1 MNATDI
7 LKRKG
12 LKKSAQR
19 IRVINILKDK
29 GMPMAEDEIKVA
41 MGEIY
46 DRVTFY
52 RTMQALEK
60 AGVVHRIL
68 IDNNKSEYA
77 FNVEDGHH
85 SHVHF
90 LCTKCGAVSCLKDV
104 MVADYRDKGGV
115 SVVQRGEEVVKVA
128 FCAYFEMN
136 LIKMLVSQINQRK
149 IPNFET
155 QNKTR

>member
-29 GMPMAEDEIKVA
+29 GMPMAEDEIKAA

-90 LCTKCGAVSCLKDV
+90 LCTECGTVSCLKDV
-104 MVADYRDKGGV
+104 TVADYRLPEGYLP
-115 SVVQRGEEVVKVA
+115 GECEV
-128 FCAYFEMN
+128 
-136 LIKMLVSQINQRK
+136 LIKGVCPLCSAEK
-149 IPNFET
+149 
-155 QNKTR
+155 K

>member
-60 AGVVHRIL
+60 VGVVHRIL

-90 LCTKCGAVSCLKDV
+90 YAQSAVRFRVLKMSWLPTIVCRKAMCLPRAKC
-104 MVADYRDKGGV
+104 
-115 SVVQRGEEVVKVA
+115 
-128 FCAYFEMN
+128 
-136 LIKMLVSQINQRK
+136 
-149 IPNFET
+149 
-155 QNKTR
+155 

>member
-46 DRVTFY
+46 DRVTFIA
-52 RTMQALEK
+52 RCRLLRKRELFT
-60 AGVVHRIL
+60 
-68 IDNNKSEYA
+68 A
-77 FNVEDGHH
+77 F
-85 SHVHF
+85 
-90 LCTKCGAVSCLKDV
+90 
-104 MVADYRDKGGV
+104 
-115 SVVQRGEEVVKVA
+115 
-128 FCAYFEMN
+128 
-136 LIKMLVSQINQRK
+136 
-149 IPNFET
+149 
-155 QNKTR
+155 

>member
-90 LCTKCGAVSCLKDV
+90 LCTKVRFRVLNV
-104 MVADYRDKGGV
+104 MVADYRLPEGYV
-115 SVVQRGEEVVKVA
+115 PAESEV
-128 FCAYFEMN
+128 
-136 LIKMLVSQINQRK
+136 LIKGVCPSCSAEK
-149 IPNFET
+149 
-155 QNKTR
+155 K

>member
-68 IDNNKSEYA
+68 I
-77 FNVEDGHH
+77 
-85 SHVHF
+85 
-90 LCTKCGAVSCLKDV
+90 
-104 MVADYRDKGGV
+104 
-115 SVVQRGEEVVKVA
+115 Q
-128 FCAYFEMN
+128 
-136 LIKMLVSQINQRK
+136 Q
-149 IPNFET
+149 
-155 QNKTR
+155 

>member
-90 LCTKCGAVSCLKDV
+90 LCTKCGAVSCLKDI
-104 MVADYRDKGGV
+104 MVADYRLPEG
-115 SVVQRGEEVVKVA
+115 
-128 FCAYFEMN
+128 
-136 LIKMLVSQINQRK
+136 
-149 IPNFET
+149 
-155 QNKTR
+155 